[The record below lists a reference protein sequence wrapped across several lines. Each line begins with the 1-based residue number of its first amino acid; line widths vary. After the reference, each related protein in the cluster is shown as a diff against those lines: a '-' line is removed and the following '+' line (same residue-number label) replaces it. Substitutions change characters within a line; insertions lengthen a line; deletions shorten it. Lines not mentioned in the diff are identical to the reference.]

1 MAKTRRSYKGAAAST
16 TTSTSISASGTTNFT
31 IAAYTG
37 WPYGSDPFFV
47 VVEPGTANEE
57 KILVTRSG
65 STDTTINVYSTPSVA
80 ANRGAD
86 GTSSVAHAS
95 GSTVYPVFTALDAD
109 EANELASK
117 WTAKGDLVSH
127 GSTTFETLAVGTNDY
142 LLTADS
148 SAASGLK
155 WAQVQTAGIAND
167 AVTAAK
173 IATGAVGSD
182 ELAADSVTAA
192 KIASGAVAASELA
205 SSAVET
211 AKINDSAVTTAKIN
225 DAAVTT
231 AKINDG
237 AVTAAKLGLT
247 EVKLRR
253 VAAQSYLRSNGSVQ
267 SDYVSW
273 DTEDADVD
281 GFISATSDTLTVP
294 AGLGGLYAWNCRYTC
309 DLTSGATA
317 SCQVNALF
325 VNGVQVSTYSDTAY
339 STGAAES
346 GQTSGNIYLAAG
358 DTLQVRFTVNLDTSS
373 NADITAAFWMTRIMD

>member
-80 ANRGAD
+80 ANRGVD

-127 GSTTFETLAVGTNDY
+127 GSTTFEKLAVGTNDY

-148 SAASGLK
+148 STASGLK

-173 IATGAVGSD
+173 IASGAVGSD
-182 ELAADSVTAA
+182 ELAS
-192 KIASGAVAASELA
+192 
-205 SSAVET
+205 
-211 AKINDSAVTTAKIN
+211 SAVTTAKIA
-225 DAAVTT
+225 DANVTT
-231 AKINDG
+231 GKLDAIQ
-237 AVTAAKLGLT
+237 VTTVEKTA
-247 EVKLRR
+247 
-253 VAAQSYLRSNGSVQ
+253 
-267 SDYVSW
+267 
-273 DTEDADVD
+273 
-281 GFISATSDTLTVP
+281 SATLALTD
-294 AGLGGLYAWNCRYTC
+294 GGKVVEMNVASSNN
-309 DLTSGATA
+309 LTIPPNSSVAFPTGT
-317 SCQVNALF
+317 QILVL
-325 VNGVQVSTYSDTAY
+325 Q
-339 STGAAES
+339 TGA
-346 GQTSGNIYLAAG
+346 GQTTLVAGSG
-358 DTLQVRFTVNLDTSS
+358 VTVNSKNSNLKLTARYSGVTLIKRATDTWIAVGDLS
-373 NADITAAFWMTRIMD
+373 A